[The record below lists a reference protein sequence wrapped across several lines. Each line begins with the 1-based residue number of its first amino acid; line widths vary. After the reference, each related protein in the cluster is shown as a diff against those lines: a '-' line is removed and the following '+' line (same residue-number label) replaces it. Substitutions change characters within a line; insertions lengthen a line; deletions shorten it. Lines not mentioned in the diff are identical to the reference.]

1 MLPRVSARSSV
12 SAARDG
18 AGTTTTSTELLTMVV
33 GPALPMNCTSALLLI
48 EVPGGAAAAVAASS
62 SASNAA
68 ARRKTGVNKRRG
80 RSSFALLRPAEEE

>member
-33 GPALPMNCTSALLLI
+33 DPALPMNCTSARLLI
-48 EVPGGAAAAVAASS
+48 ERAGRRRGGG
-62 SASNAA
+62 
-68 ARRKTGVNKRRG
+68 RGEQQPKRRAG
-80 RSSFALLRPAEEE
+80 KKRA

>member
-1 MLPRVSARSSV
+1 MLPLASARSSV

-33 GPALPMNCTSALLLI
+33 GPR
-48 EVPGGAAAAVAASS
+48 AADELHLGAVADRGSG
-62 SASNAA
+62 
-68 ARRKTGVNKRRG
+68 RRRGGRRGEQQRKQRTLRKTGVNKRRG